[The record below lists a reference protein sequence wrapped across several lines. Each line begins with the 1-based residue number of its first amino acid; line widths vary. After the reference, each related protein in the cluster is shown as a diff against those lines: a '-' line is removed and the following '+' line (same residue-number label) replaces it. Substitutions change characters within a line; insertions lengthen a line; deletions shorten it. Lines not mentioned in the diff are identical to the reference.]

1 MATRSRPLPADPYNP
16 IPLDGS
22 EAVRHPSPFVPLRLP
37 IFRPVILMND
47 LIVRVLSVGAGG
59 KRATS
64 PSSSSNNVSSK
75 PGRKNGG
82 YGFAEGFDSIEE
94 GGDTETIELHAM
106 AAAKPAPTPS
116 VAGRRRVNLG
126 RKKLD

>member
-1 MATRSRPLPADPYNP
+1 
-16 IPLDGS
+16 
-22 EAVRHPSPFVPLRLP
+22 
-37 IFRPVILMND
+37 MND

-64 PSSSSNNVSSK
+64 PMSSSNVAHQNSRRRN
-75 PGRKNGG
+75 GR

-94 GGDTETIELHAM
+94 GGDAETIELHAG
-106 AAAKPAPTPS
+106 AAIRPTPTPS
-116 VAGRRRVNLG
+116 ATGRRRVNLG